1 MSTVL
6 SFNKTKF
13 SPIAEQSYT
22 LPAHYYYDPEIYARE
37 QETIWYKTWQYACS
51 LQDLPEPGSYI
62 TTMILDQ
69 PVVVT
74 RDRAGQIRA
83 FYNVCKHRGHMLVRG
98 EGCSRTL
105 RCPFHAW
112 TYGTDGKLLSAPNAE
127 NIAGFDF
134 DDFRLSEIRIDF
146 MGFMV
151 FVNFDEDAAPLADY
165 VPGMVEHFQEVIP
178 NWSDLKLVRKD
189 SFELK
194 ANWKFIL
201 DGMECY
207 HCPYIHPHVMGK
219 EDSYM
224 TQTFDATQH
233 KYWSVHVGYGNY
245 ELMEKQKDKLPYPFE
260 DDTLRDIYVW
270 YMYPNMVFVCRPG
283 PSNFQILQALP
294 DGPEQSHRNMIN
306 FCLND
311 PPTKYDLGHMD
322 SYRDVAWP
330 QDREAM
336 EMQAVGVKARGYTQG
351 RLMVDAEHSWRS
363 EHGTHHHQN
372 LVWQALNGDRY

>member
-1 MSTVL
+1 MSNVL
-6 SFNKTKF
+6 ALKKNKF
-13 SPIAEQSYT
+13 SPVAEESYT
-22 LPAHYYYDPEIYARE
+22 LPAHYYYDKDIFERE
-37 QETIWYKTWQYACS
+37 KEAIWFKTWQYACS
-51 LQDLPEPGSYI
+51 LQDISEPGSFF

-74 RDRAGQIRA
+74 KDRTGKVRA

-98 EGCSRTL
+98 SGCSRTL

-134 DDFRLSEIRIDF
+134 DDFSLSEIRIDF
-146 MGFMV
+146 LGFMI
-151 FVNFDEDAAPLADY
+151 FVNFDDNAPSLAEFA
-165 VPGMVEHFQEVIP
+165 PGMVEEFRQVIP
-178 NWSDLKLVRKD
+178 HWDDLKLVRKD

-224 TQTFDATQH
+224 TQTFDATQR
-233 KYWSVHVGYGNY
+233 KYWSTHIGYGNY

-270 YMYPNMVFVCRPG
+270 YLYPNMVFVCRPG
-283 PSNFQILQALP
+283 PSNFQILQAIA
-294 DGPEQSHRNMIN
+294 DGPEMSHRNMIN

-363 EHGTHHHQN
+363 EHGTHHFQN